1 MAAFESL
8 VRAHEDIAFRVA
20 YLITR
25 SAEAAEEAAQDGAVK
40 AYRALHRF
48 DEGAP
53 FRPWLLRIVANEAKN
68 GVRAAVRRSQAEL
81 RLAGIAPQQGR
92 PTEEEVLAA
101 QDRSLL
107 LEAVQRLPESQ
118 RRAVALRFFAELT
131 IAETAVALGVRTGT
145 VKSRVARAL
154 DRLRADL
161 GDDGI

>member
-8 VRAHEDIAFRVA
+8 VRAYEDIAFRVA

-68 GVRAAVRRSQAEL
+68 RVRASVRRSQAEL
-81 RLAGIAPQQGR
+81 RLAGLAPQQGR
-92 PTEEEVLAA
+92 PTEEEALAT
-101 QDRSLL
+101 QDRCLL
-107 LEAVQRLPESQ
+107 LEAVQRLPEPQ

-131 IAETAVALGVRTGT
+131 IAETAGVLGVRTGT

-154 DRLRADL
+154 DRLRADF